1 MVLTVSSWFALA
13 SSGEIHVAAR
23 WASVMS
29 WCEGMTRH
37 LASGE
42 KDTVFLSVGESGDPF
57 DGDWWVESRG
67 NVARRRGAA
76 RGKVIWRVWGCSRL
90 THVEHLG
97 VDRGLTIHSC
107 SVLIPWID

>member
-42 KDTVFLSVGESGDPF
+42 KDTVFLSVGDSENPF
-57 DGDWWVESRG
+57 DGDWWVESSDIL
-67 NVARRRGAA
+67 VAMSRDDEAPPEA
-76 RGKVIWRVWGCSRL
+76 R
-90 THVEHLG
+90 
-97 VDRGLTIHSC
+97 
-107 SVLIPWID
+107 